1 MSLLNQYLKT
11 IEKRDTGQGHPAPLP
26 PMLKARQRGRQKSW
40 GGYKLVLFAFVS
52 VVFIGISA
60 WQYHH
65 RASNGKSSGFVQA
78 GIASVKAAPMEP
90 NDVKAVS
97 GDEHPPEFI
106 SMLLGEVREGTPAV
120 HRDTKPEA
128 SEPIPLSID
137 MMRQKREDETER
149 TPMTADEK
157 SKHVDQLA
165 EATPAPVETD
175 LPEETIT
182 PPPVIVR
189 DMSEENTSSAREP
202 TRYKGPVQPVVT
214 TVKRRDAMPPSEET
228 AQNYYQLG
236 LLALQQDNLVDAE
249 RYFRGMLK
257 IKSTDIDALL
267 NISNVYVRQNRFDEA
282 VIMLER
288 IRQLD
293 PRNVK
298 ALNNM
303 GFVAIQ
309 RKNKDEAKRFFNEA
323 LQINPLDEI
332 ALGNLAYLAQTEN
345 NSSEAIQH
353 YEKIVSINPENVDAL
368 INYAHLM
375 SQGKNIDHAVRLYKQ
390 CLELESVQN
399 NRELTKKIKHR
410 INLIRGYN

>member
-11 IEKRDTGQGHPAPLP
+11 IEKRDTGQGHPPPLP
-26 PMLKARQRGRQKSW
+26 PMLKARQRGRQQSW
-40 GGYKLVLFAFVS
+40 GGYKLVLFAVVS

-65 RASNGKSSGFVQA
+65 RVLNGKFSGFVQA

-90 NDVKAVS
+90 SNVKAVS
-97 GDEHPPEFI
+97 RDEQPPEFI
-106 SMLLGEVREGTPAV
+106 SMLLGEVSKSVPAV
-120 HRDTKPEA
+120 HRDAKPEA

-137 MMRQKREDETER
+137 MMPRKREDK
-149 TPMTADEK
+149 PGSASVIAGEK
-157 SKHVDQLA
+157 SRHIDQLA
-165 EATPAPVETD
+165 KATAAPVETS

-182 PPPVIVR
+182 PPPVLVR
-189 DMSEENTSSAREP
+189 DMPEESTPAAREP
-202 TRYKGPVQPVVT
+202 VRYKVPVQPVVT
-214 TVKRRDAMPPSEET
+214 SLTRHDVLPQSEEA

-236 LLALQQDNLVDAE
+236 LLALQRGDLVAAE
-249 RYFRGMLK
+249 RYFQDILK

-298 ALNNM
+298 ALDNM

-309 RKNKDEAKRFFNEA
+309 RQNPDEAKRFFNEA
-323 LQINPLDEI
+323 LKINPLDEI

-353 YEKIVSINPENVDAL
+353 YKKIVSIDPENVDAL

-375 SQGKNIDHAVRLYKQ
+375 SQEKSIDHAVRLYRQ

-399 NRELTKKIKHR
+399 NRDLTNKIKHR
-410 INLIRGYN
+410 INLLRGYN